1 MAKLNKRTVDAAKP
15 RQAEWFLWDGELR
28 GFGLRVRPS
37 GRKFYIAQYRS
48 KGRTRRIML
57 AEHGRLT
64 ADQARTKAF
73 AILNAVAHGHDPAE
87 ARDIDRQAVTLR
99 EFIENVYLPDAV
111 KGLVTYRG
119 RPKKPATLAVDRGRI
134 ARHILPLLG
143 SRKVRDISA
152 QDCARFIADVAA
164 GKTAADVKTKP
175 RGRAIVEG
183 GPGTARRTAGLLGG
197 ILSYAVL
204 KHMRDDNPMRGVDR
218 RFADRRRERAL
229 TTDEYT
235 RLGCALTERAESE
248 FPSAIAAIKFLAL
261 SGFRKGEA
269 LNMRHE
275 EFVPSARLVRLKDSK
290 TGPQIRALSR
300 AAAAVIE
307 EHPAGTS
314 DFTFWG
320 TQPSK
325 PFIGLPKAFARVCA
339 VAKVE
344 GISLHT
350 LRHSFATV
358 AAELGYSEFVIAG
371 LLGHRAGSVTARY
384 SHLPDNALLAA
395 ADAVSREIEVRMGFA
410 ETEAKILAFRR

>member
-1 MAKLNKRTVDAAKP
+1 
-15 RQAEWFLWDGELR
+15 
-28 GFGLRVRPS
+28 
-37 GRKFYIAQYRS
+37 
-48 KGRTRRIML
+48 
-57 AEHGRLT
+57 
-64 ADQARTKAF
+64 
-73 AILNAVAHGHDPAE
+73 
-87 ARDIDRQAVTLR
+87 
-99 EFIENVYLPDAV
+99 
-111 KGLVTYRG
+111 
-119 RPKKPATLAVDRGRI
+119 
-134 ARHILPLLG
+134 
-143 SRKVRDISA
+143 
-152 QDCARFIADVAA
+152 
-164 GKTAADVKTKP
+164 
-175 RGRAIVEG
+175 
-183 GPGTARRTAGLLGG
+183 
-197 ILSYAVL
+197 
-204 KHMRDDNPMRGVDR
+204 MRGVDR
-218 RFADRRRERAL
+218 RFADRRRERVL
-229 TTDEYT
+229 PPEEYA

-290 TGPQIRALSR
+290 SGPQIRALGG
-300 AAAAVIE
+300 AAAAVIA

-320 TQPSK
+320 TQPGK

-339 VAKVE
+339 AAKVE

-410 ETEAKILAFRR
+410 EIEAKILEFRR

>member
-1 MAKLNKRTVDAAKP
+1 
-15 RQAEWFLWDGELR
+15 
-28 GFGLRVRPS
+28 
-37 GRKFYIAQYRS
+37 
-48 KGRTRRIML
+48 
-57 AEHGRLT
+57 
-64 ADQARTKAF
+64 
-73 AILNAVAHGHDPAE
+73 
-87 ARDIDRQAVTLR
+87 
-99 EFIENVYLPDAV
+99 
-111 KGLVTYRG
+111 
-119 RPKKPATLAVDRGRI
+119 
-134 ARHILPLLG
+134 
-143 SRKVRDISA
+143 
-152 QDCARFIADVAA
+152 
-164 GKTAADVKTKP
+164 
-175 RGRAIVEG
+175 
-183 GPGTARRTAGLLGG
+183 
-197 ILSYAVL
+197 
-204 KHMRDDNPMRGVDR
+204 MRGVDR
-218 RFADRRRERAL
+218 RFADRRRERVL
-229 TTDEYT
+229 TPEEYA

-290 TGPQIRALSR
+290 TGPQIRALGR

-320 TQPSK
+320 TQPGK

-410 ETEAKILAFRR
+410 EIEAKILEFRR